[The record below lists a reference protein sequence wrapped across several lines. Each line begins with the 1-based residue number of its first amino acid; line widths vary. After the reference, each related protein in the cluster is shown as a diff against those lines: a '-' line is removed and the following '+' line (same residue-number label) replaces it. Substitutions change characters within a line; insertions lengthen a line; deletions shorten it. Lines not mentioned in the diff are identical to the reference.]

1 MSGPPKSGP
10 PKGGALKL
18 RCEDAEDLVVLSSLL
33 QDALVPLAEV
43 AWLPEERRFVFVAGR
58 FVWEECL
65 DVTLPPEQA
74 KVERYSRCHFGVT
87 FETVTAVKS
96 RGIDLADRGRILELL
111 AIKPEAETEN
121 PAAVELLFAGG
132 ASIRL
137 EVERLFAHGQDM
149 GEPWPT
155 RWRPRHP
162 DVEAA

>member
-1 MSGPPKSGP
+1 MSGP
-10 PKGGALKL
+10 LKL
-18 RCEDAEDLVVLSSLL
+18 RCEDAEDIVVLSSLL
-33 QDALVPLAEV
+33 QDALVPLAEL
-43 AWLPEERRFVFVAGR
+43 AWLPAERRFVFVAGR
-58 FVWEECL
+58 FIWEECL

-74 KVERYSRCHFGVT
+74 KRDVYSRCNFGVT

-96 RGIDLADRGRILELL
+96 RGIDLADRGLILELL
-111 AIKPEAETEN
+111 ALKAETSAAG
-121 PAAVELLFAGG
+121 PAAAIELVFAGG

-137 EVERLFAHGQDM
+137 EAERILAHGQDL

>member
-1 MSGPPKSGP
+1 MKAP
-10 PKGGALKL
+10 LKL
-18 RCEDAEDLVVLSSLL
+18 RCEDAEDVVVLSSVL

-43 AWLPEERRFVFVAGR
+43 AWLPAERRFVLVATR

-74 KVERYSRCHFGVT
+74 QIECYSRSNFGVT
-87 FETVTAVKS
+87 FEAVTAVKS
-96 RGIDLADRGRILELL
+96 RGIDLAARDRILELL
-111 AIKPEAETEN
+111 AIKPEGA
-121 PAAVELLFAGG
+121 PAQGVELMFAGG

-137 EVERLFAHGQDM
+137 EAERIHVHGQDI

-162 DVEAA
+162 EIEAA

>member
-1 MSGPPKSGP
+1 MSGP
-10 PKGGALKL
+10 LKL
-18 RCEDAEDLVVLSSLL
+18 SCEDAEDIVVLSSLL

-43 AWLPEERRFVFVAGR
+43 AWLPAERRFVLVAAR

-74 KVERYSRCHFGVT
+74 QIECYSRSNFGVT
-87 FETVTAVKS
+87 FETVRAVKS
-96 RGIDLADRGRILELL
+96 RGIDLAARDRILELL
-111 AIKPEAETEN
+111 AIRPEGVPSPGPAPAAPA
-121 PAAVELLFAGG
+121 PAAVELMFAGG

-137 EVERLFAHGQDM
+137 EAERIRAHGQDI

-162 DVEAA
+162 GIEAA

>member
-1 MSGPPKSGP
+1 MKAP
-10 PKGGALKL
+10 LKL
-18 RCEDAEDLVVLSSLL
+18 RCEDAEDVVVLSSVL

-43 AWLPEERRFVFVAGR
+43 AWLPAERRFVLVATR

-65 DVTLPPEQA
+65 DLTLPPEQA
-74 KVERYSRCHFGVT
+74 QIECYSRSNFGVT

-96 RGIDLADRGRILELL
+96 RGIDLAARDRILELL
-111 AIKPEAETEN
+111 AIRPEAVPSPG
-121 PAAVELLFAGG
+121 PAAVELMFAGG

-137 EVERLFAHGQDM
+137 EVERIRVHGRDI

-162 DVEAA
+162 EIEAA

>member
-1 MSGPPKSGP
+1 MKAP
-10 PKGGALKL
+10 LKL
-18 RCEDAEDLVVLSSLL
+18 RCEDAEDVVVLSSVL

-43 AWLPEERRFVFVAGR
+43 VWLPAERRFVLVATR

-74 KVERYSRCHFGVT
+74 QIECYSRSNFGVT
-87 FETVTAVKS
+87 FELVTAVKS
-96 RGIDLADRGRILELL
+96 RGIDLAERDRILELL
-111 AIKPEAETEN
+111 AIKPESA
-121 PAAVELLFAGG
+121 PVPGVELMFAGG

-137 EVERLFAHGQDM
+137 EAERLLVHGQDI

-162 DVEAA
+162 EIEAA

>member
-1 MSGPPKSGP
+1 MTAP
-10 PKGGALKL
+10 LKL
-18 RCEDAEDLVVLSSLL
+18 RCEDAEDVVVLSSVL

-43 AWLPEERRFVFVAGR
+43 AWLPAERRFVLVAAR

-74 KVERYSRCHFGVT
+74 QIECYARSNFGVT

-96 RGIDLADRGRILELL
+96 RGIDLAARDRILELL
-111 AIKPEAETEN
+111 AIQLEGAPA
-121 PAAVELLFAGG
+121 PAAPGLAAVELMFAGG

-137 EVERLFAHGQDM
+137 EAERIRAHGQDI

-162 DVEAA
+162 EIEAA